1 MIKSWNKDIECCSD
15 RKKIEDIQLERL
27 RHMACKAYENVPFY
41 KKRFDESGIKPEMI
55 KSLSDL
61 KNLPF
66 TTKEDLRDNYPFGL
80 FAEPMKNV
88 VRLHASSGTTGK
100 PVVAGYTKG
109 DIEVWSEA
117 IARIV
122 TAGGIDENDVVQI
135 SFGYGL
141 FTGGFGL
148 HYGIEKVGATIVPMS
163 SGNTQKQL
171 MLMQDFGTTALVA
184 TPSYAMYLSE
194 MIKEKEIPRENF
206 KLKYGFFGSEA
217 MSEKMREK
225 LEDSMGILV
234 TSNYGLTEVMG
245 PGVSGECIYKCGEHI
260 NEDMFIVEIIDPRT
274 GEVLPYGESGE
285 VVITTLTKEAM
296 PVLRYRTRDISYIIP
311 EPCTCGRTS
320 YRLAPIQGRT
330 DDMLK
335 IKGVNL
341 FPSEIES
348 VVLEFPQ
355 VSPNYQL
362 ILRRENMLD
371 TLEIVVELV
380 DGSLLERFSEI
391 EKLENEMKERLHS
404 VLGLRA
410 KLRLAEPKSIERTTG
425 KAKRIID
432 LREQD

>member
-1 MIKSWNKDIECCSD
+1 MNKDIECCSD

>member
-1 MIKSWNKDIECCSD
+1 
-15 RKKIEDIQLERL
+15 
-27 RHMACKAYENVPFY
+27 
-41 KKRFDESGIKPEMI
+41 
-55 KSLSDL
+55 
-61 KNLPF
+61 
-66 TTKEDLRDNYPFGL
+66 
-80 FAEPMKNV
+80 
-88 VRLHASSGTTGK
+88 
-100 PVVAGYTKG
+100 
-109 DIEVWSEA
+109 
-117 IARIV
+117 
-122 TAGGIDENDVVQI
+122 
-135 SFGYGL
+135 
-141 FTGGFGL
+141 
-148 HYGIEKVGATIVPMS
+148 
-163 SGNTQKQL
+163 
-171 MLMQDFGTTALVA
+171 
-184 TPSYAMYLSE
+184 
-194 MIKEKEIPRENF
+194 
-206 KLKYGFFGSEA
+206 
-217 MSEKMREK
+217 
-225 LEDSMGILV
+225 
-234 TSNYGLTEVMG
+234 
-245 PGVSGECIYKCGEHI
+245 
-260 NEDMFIVEIIDPRT
+260 
-274 GEVLPYGESGE
+274 
-285 VVITTLTKEAM
+285 
-296 PVLRYRTRDISYIIP
+296 
-311 EPCTCGRTS
+311 S